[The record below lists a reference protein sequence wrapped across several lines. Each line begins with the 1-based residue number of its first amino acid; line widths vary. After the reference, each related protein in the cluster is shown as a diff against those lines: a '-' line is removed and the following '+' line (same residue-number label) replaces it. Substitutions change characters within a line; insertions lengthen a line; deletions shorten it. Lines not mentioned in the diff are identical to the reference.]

1 MRLRGPATD
10 EVEGTGD
17 KRYLNAE
24 EAGEIFDLTE
34 KTILNRSNLPEDD
47 DRHIPSLTVSGS
59 NRKLFDREVIERLLK
74 ASDR

>member
-24 EAGEIFDLTE
+24 EAGEIFDLTG

-47 DRHIPSLTVSGS
+47 DRHIQ
-59 NRKLFDREVIERLLK
+59 
-74 ASDR
+74 A